1 MDRPVSQPE
10 TINKLR
16 FAVDAAFA
24 LLAGMQLDVFTP
36 LKMGP
41 MTAEQL
47 AAAIGVGPARLS
59 LLLYLLVVAG
69 LLTEQD
75 GRFSNTDE
83 ANQYLVKGEPSYMG
97 NRHAPWAMR
106 WRENFKTVDSIR
118 SGEPKAKLDFSNSPP
133 EELEKFLRNINAGTV
148 PSARALIRTG
158 DLSSVETLLDVG
170 CGGAGIA
177 ITITKAYPH
186 ITATAVDLAQV
197 VPIAQKIVLEEGA
210 AERVKVMAADVVNG
224 PLSGAYDAAVLRAF
238 LQVLSPQDARR
249 ALQNISTVVNP
260 GGRIFII
267 GQILDD
273 SRKSPLEAVG
283 FNLTFINYFDAGES
297 YTEGEHRDWLTAAGF
312 VDIERSL
319 LPEGSSLMTARK
331 RE

>member
-1 MDRPVSQPE
+1 
-10 TINKLR
+10 
-16 FAVDAAFA
+16 
-24 LLAGMQLDVFTP
+24 
-36 LKMGP
+36 
-41 MTAEQL
+41 
-47 AAAIGVGPARLS
+47 
-59 LLLYLLVVAG
+59 
-69 LLTEQD
+69 
-75 GRFSNTDE
+75 
-83 ANQYLVKGEPSYMG
+83 
-97 NRHAPWAMR
+97 
-106 WRENFKTVDSIR
+106 
-118 SGEPKAKLDFSNSPP
+118 
-133 EELEKFLRNINAGTV
+133 
-148 PSARALIRTG
+148 
-158 DLSSVETLLDVG
+158 
-170 CGGAGIA
+170 
-177 ITITKAYPH
+177 
-186 ITATAVDLAQV
+186 

-238 LQVLSPQDARR
+238 LQVLSPQGARR